1 VSEASTPKNPPP
13 KRRTFPVL
21 TVNRMFVLLLAIN
34 GLIWL
39 GTFAVMAVI
48 AATAPVDP
56 QQMPKIRS
64 DLYSTCEKVF
74 MLSSGAF
81 IGLLGGRAGAPDKV
95 TV

>member
-1 VSEASTPKNPPP
+1 VSEGTPAKPAP

-39 GTFAVMAVI
+39 TTLVVMIVVAFS
-48 AATAPVDP
+48 APPDP
-56 QQMPKIRS
+56 QQLPKVRS
-64 DLYSTCEKVF
+64 DLYSTCDKVF

>member
-1 VSEASTPKNPPP
+1 
-13 KRRTFPVL
+13 VL

-39 GTFAVMAVI
+39 ATLTVMVII
-48 AATAPVDP
+48 AATAPAEP
-56 QQMPKIRS
+56 QQMPKVRS
-64 DLYSTCEKVF
+64 DLFSTCEKVF